1 MKLFICLLFISL
13 LKQINPAIKMEKTE
27 IILEDFKPENRL
39 EWQIINDGVMGG
51 LSEGLFRINPDHT
64 ADFQGNV
71 SLENN
76 GGFASVRALLREASS
91 GNFQKI
97 VVRARSDG
105 KTYSFRIRTDSN
117 FDGVAYACNFRTI
130 KDEWT
135 EYEFIPTNFIP
146 TFRGRILSNVVP
158 LKETQIKQIGFLI
171 AEKQSGHFALKIDWI
186 KLIP

>member
-1 MKLFICLLFISL
+1 
-13 LKQINPAIKMEKTE
+13 MEKAE
-27 IILEDFKPENRL
+27 ILLEDFKPENRL

-76 GGFASVRALLREASS
+76 GGFASVRALLKEASS
-91 GNFQKI
+91 GNFKKI
-97 VVRARSDG
+97 VVRIKGDG
-105 KTYSFRIRTDSN
+105 KIYSFRIRSDRN

-130 KDEWT
+130 EDEWT
-135 EYEFIPTNFIP
+135 EYEYTPTDFTP

-158 LKETQIKQIGFLI
+158 LKETQINQIGFLI
-171 AEKQSGHFALKIDWI
+171 AEKQSGHFELKIDWI
-186 KLIP
+186 KIIPK